1 MPGVV
6 LGPAR
11 YGKAENRVVRV
22 VREGRT
28 HHIKDLNVS
37 IALEGDLEETHTL
50 GRNDKV
56 LPTDTTKN
64 TVYAFAR
71 EHGIASAEGFALLL
85 ARHFV
90 AGRESIHRARVRI
103 EEYGWDRIEVPAAGT
118 DGTADDA
125 SAPGTGKPDP
135 PRHSFV
141 RSGRETRIAQVTV
154 EAGSCEVLAG
164 LTGLTVLNTT
174 ASEFHGFA
182 EDRYTTLEETS
193 DRILAT
199 EVTALWRYADHL
211 SGADSGPVPDGDPT
225 PDWDARWTAARDHLL
240 TAFALTHSLSLQ
252 QTLYEMGGR
261 VVRRVPGVAE
271 IRLSLPNRHH
281 VPVDLTP
288 FGLENDREVH
298 IAADRPYGLIEA
310 TVLREGATA
319 RIPPDLTNAL

>member
-11 YGKAENRVVRV
+11 YGKAGNRVVRV

-28 HHIKDLNVS
+28 HHLKDLEVS

-56 LPTDTTKN
+56 LPTDTVRN

-71 EHGIASAEGFALLL
+71 EHGIASAEEFALLL

-90 AGRESIHRARVRI
+90 AGQESIHRARVRI
-103 EEYGWDRIEVPAAGT
+103 EEHLWERIEVPGAPT
-118 DGTADDA
+118 PDGEVA
-125 SAPGTGKPDP
+125 DP

-154 EAGSCEVLAG
+154 DAEGCEVLAG

-174 ASEFHGFA
+174 ASEFHGFV
-182 EDRYTTLEETS
+182 EDRYTTLRETT

-199 EVTALWRYADHL
+199 EVTALWRYADRL
-211 SGADSGPVPDGDPT
+211 PGAGSGTGAGTGPDEGPA

-240 TAFALTHSLSLQ
+240 AAFALTHSLSLQ

-261 VVRRVPGVAE
+261 VLTGVPGVAE
-271 IRLSLPNRHH
+271 IRLSLPNKHH
-281 VPVDLTP
+281 VPFDLSP
-288 FGLENDREVH
+288 FGLENDHEVH
-298 IAADRPYGLIEA
+298 VAGDDPHGLIEA

-319 RIPPDLTNAL
+319 RIPPDLVNAL

>member
-1 MPGVV
+1 MV

-71 EHGIASAEGFALLL
+71 EHGIASAEAFALLL

-90 AGRESIHRARVRI
+90 AGQESIHRARVRI
-103 EEYGWDRIEVPAAGT
+103 EEYTWDRIDPGAAT
-118 DGTADDA
+118 
-125 SAPGTGKPDP
+125 TGGEPDP

-154 EAGSCEVLAG
+154 DAEGCEVLAG

-174 ASEFHGFA
+174 ASEFHGFV

-193 DRILAT
+193 DRVLAT
-199 EVTALWRYADHL
+199 EVTALWRYTAPS
-211 SGADSGPVPDGDPT
+211 SGSAGAGGHGTREDAAS
-225 PDWDARWTAARDHLL
+225 DWDARWTAARDSLL
-240 TAFALTHSLSLQ
+240 TAFARTHSLSLQ
-252 QTLYEMGGR
+252 QTLYEMGGS
-261 VVRRVPGVAE
+261 VVRGVPGVVE

-281 VPVDLTP
+281 FPVDLSP
-288 FGLENDREVH
+288 FGLRNDNEVH
-298 IAADRPYGLIEA
+298 FAADRPYGLIEA
-310 TVLREGATA
+310 TVLREGTTA
-319 RIPPDLTNAL
+319 RIPPDLTNVL